1 MRKRLLP
8 LLVVLAIASPA
19 CAMAADWYTGER
31 NGSSAGKAKPAFGVS
46 IDASLAATSQN
57 SLHVSVFGT
66 IAPFAPMNETGIR
79 MRIGGLAGSY
89 KYISTAPGVGSVTG
103 RETSGS
109 LLGGYEWV
117 MPGTTVSVFAGL
129 EAQNRTLSKADP
141 NNKVVGTSF
150 GLKTALDFYSN
161 PTPYTMVSGNF
172 TFATNN
178 SAYYARIK
186 AGMAVTGQVF
196 VGPEILF
203 LGDSFYGQWRFGA
216 HLTGIKMGALQF
228 GVSGGY
234 VRDQKNGGGGYG
246 ILDAQIRF

>member
-1 MRKRLLP
+1 MRKGLIP
-8 LLVVLAIASPA
+8 LLAVLAIASPA
-19 CAMAADWYTGER
+19 SVKATDWYTGKSF
-31 NGSSAGKAKPAFGVS
+31 SSRAGLANPDFGVS

-57 SLHVSVFGT
+57 AVHASVFGT
-66 IAPFAPMNETGIR
+66 IAPFAPMNKTGIR

-89 KYISTAPGVGSVTG
+89 KYVSTSPGVGSVTG
-103 RETSGS
+103 RETSAS
-109 LLGGYEWV
+109 LMGGYEWV
-117 MPGTTVSVFAGL
+117 QPGTTVSVFAGV
-129 EAQNRTLSKADP
+129 EIQNRTISKPDP
-141 NNKVVGTSF
+141 NNTVVGTSF

-172 TFATNN
+172 TYSTNN
-178 SAYYARIK
+178 SAYYARMK
-186 AGMAVTGQVF
+186 AGLAMFSQVF

-203 LGDSFYGQWRFGA
+203 LGDTFYGQWRFGA

-234 VRDQKNGGGGYG
+234 VRDRKNGGGGYG